1 MLDKQKIKTANK
13 LFDKGFDTE
22 KKILKIDMIAIR
34 NSGLENE
41 LGMIVDLQEAIKQ
54 HKVFS
59 YFTNANDD

>member
-13 LFDKGFDTE
+13 LSDKGFDTE

-59 YFTNANDD
+59 YFTNASDD

>member
-13 LFDKGFDTE
+13 LSDKGFDTE

-41 LGMIVDLQEAIKQ
+41 LGMIVDLQEAMLKEE
-54 HKVFS
+54 
-59 YFTNANDD
+59 AA